1 MTRGN
6 QRELARAKNLKKQDQ
21 NKKKEDGLSAGARKE
36 RDADVMR
43 QKQQA
48 AAAKKEAAAA
58 AGQASGGGGG
68 KKWKGSSSPRR
79 RNNVDKQTAVDT
91 PIWYPQMASS
101 RGSFLHRSK
110 NFDKHLGEKK
120 KNGTAFDDSFW

>member
-6 QRELARAKNLKKQDQ
+6 QRELARAKNLKKTQGQD
-21 NKKKEDGLSAGARKE
+21 KKKDDGLSAGARKE

-68 KKWKGSSSPRR
+68 KKWWRGSSSPWR
-79 RNNVDKQTAVDT
+79 RNDVDKQIAVDKQTAVDK
-91 PIWYPQMASS
+91 PIYQQ
-101 RGSFLHRSK
+101 
-110 NFDKHLGEKK
+110 
-120 KNGTAFDDSFW
+120 